1 MGRTPETGL
10 TLAEWHE
17 FPRYA
22 LACILMHAVKTAPA
36 RFWRVFGVLPVS
48 RQKRPEAVLAVLTIK
63 GLW

>member
-1 MGRTPETGL
+1 
-10 TLAEWHE
+10 
-17 FPRYA
+17 
-22 LACILMHAVKTAPA
+22 MHAVKTAPA